1 MRDVSNNGPVILG
14 AIMKGSFIAKM
25 PEGIEDCLN

>member
-14 AIMKGSFIAKM
+14 AIMNGGFLAKM
-25 PEGIEDCLN
+25 PERIEDCLN